1 MKNFLLEK
9 ILKYNFITSC
19 IITSCV
25 LYFFHSGIVTF
36 FSNDKSNVLNM
47 LISLS
52 GTLFG
57 FVLTFLSIFLVFK
70 TDEKYKSSA
79 DNETKPLIML
89 VNNKSFNEVYY
100 LFIKSSY
107 SLGLLLIMSL
117 IYFFVPVD
125 INYILNNF
133 IVYSIVEVI
142 VLCILRMFLSLYVF
156 NGLIKILIVDKK

>member
-117 IYFFVPVD
+117 IYFFVSVD

-142 VLCILRMFLSLYVF
+142 VLCILRMFLSLHVF

>member
-9 ILKYNFITSC
+9 ILKYNFSTSC

-79 DNETKPLIML
+79 DNETKPLIM
-89 VNNKSFNEVYY
+89 
-100 LFIKSSY
+100 
-107 SLGLLLIMSL
+107 SL
-117 IYFFVPVD
+117 IYFFVSVD

-142 VLCILRMFLSLYVF
+142 VLCILRMFLSLHVF